1 MAGIMTESSAENS
14 TIAAISTPPGAGGI
28 GIIRISGPASRQV
41 LKSIFRPRSSFCE
54 FRSHTLY
61 YGNIIAPKSGKLLDE
76 VMAVFMQAPKTYTRE
91 DVVEVHCH
99 GSFLV
104 LQNILECILELGVDL
119 AEPGEFTKRAFL
131 NGRIDLTRAEAVID
145 ILAAKTRKGVD
156 LAQEQLAGALYQ
168 RVDAIRQVLTEMRA
182 VIEVALDFPDED
194 VEIIDLDALVVKLNE
209 EVAAPLDTLIASAE
223 QGRIY
228 REGVA
233 VVIVGRPNV
242 GKSSLL
248 NSILQEDRALVTA
261 VPGTTRDS
269 IEEHVDIS
277 GMPVRIADTAGIR
290 EGAEEVE
297 ELGIQRAKNL
307 INRAD
312 VVLFMIDG
320 AAGVSEE
327 DRRLFATISNKPA
340 IILAN
345 KIDLLKKGEKV
356 DLSFFP
362 EETPKV
368 LLSAKTQSGLADLRE
383 TLFSTVTG
391 GKDQWQEE
399 GCAPNLRHKNSLQ
412 KARTACTRIVE
423 GLNLGMTSDLLAVDL
438 QECLDQLG
446 EIVGQTTTEDI
457 LDVIFE
463 QFCLG
468 K

>member
-1 MAGIMTESSAENS
+1 MTDYPAENS
-14 TIAAISTPPGAGGI
+14 TVAAISTPPGAGGI
-28 GIIRISGPASRQV
+28 GIIRMSGPTSLQV
-41 LKSIFRPRSSFCE
+41 LRSIFRPHSSKCE

-61 YGNIIAPKSGKLLDE
+61 YGNIVAPQSGKLLDE
-76 VMAVFMQAPKTYTRE
+76 VLVVFMQSPKTYTRE

-104 LQNILECILELGVDL
+104 LQNILECILEQGVEL

-131 NGRIDLTRAEAVID
+131 NGRIDLTKAEAVID

-168 RVDAIRQVLTEMRA
+168 RVESIRQVLTEMRA

-194 VEIIDLDALVVKLNE
+194 VEIVDLDALVTRLNE
-209 EVAAPLDTLIASAE
+209 EVAAPIDKLIRSAD

-248 NSILQEDRALVTA
+248 NSILQEERALVTEI
-261 VPGTTRDS
+261 PGTTRDS
-269 IEEHVDIS
+269 IEEHVDI
-277 GMPVRIADTAGIR
+277 GGLPVRIADTAGIR
-290 EGAEEVE
+290 EGADEVE
-297 ELGIQRAKNL
+297 ELGIQRARRLVNQ
-307 INRAD
+307 AD
-312 VVLFMIDG
+312 IVLFMIDG
-320 AAGVSEE
+320 AAGVCEE
-327 DRRLFATISNKPA
+327 DRQLFATVANKPA
-340 IILAN
+340 IILIN
-345 KIDLLKKGEKV
+345 KIDLLGEDEEV
-356 DLSFFP
+356 ELGFFP
-362 EETPKV
+362 NEIPRV
-368 LLSAKTQSGLADLRE
+368 LLSAKEQSGMAELRQ
-383 TLFSTVTG
+383 TLFMAVTG

-399 GCAPNLRHKNSLQ
+399 GCAPNLRHKNSLV
-412 KARTACTRIVE
+412 KARSACRRIVE
-423 GLNLGMTSDLLAVDL
+423 GLDLGVTSDLLAVDL

-446 EIVGQTTTEDI
+446 DIVGQTTTEDI